1 MNMEKKKKIILLT
14 GPTASGKT
22 SIAIELCKS
31 MSSAEVISV
40 DSRQF
45 YRGMDIGTAKPT
57 LQERAEVPH
66 HFIDIA
72 NPDKG
77 INAGEYARRAKAII
91 RELHLRNTVPVLVG
105 GSALYW
111 KAVLDGFYEEKVDYS
126 AIRTALL
133 DRLQK
138 EGVRVLYNELSAV
151 DPVSHHRIK
160 PNDAQRIIR
169 ALEVGLSGKESLAE
183 KWKRGKE
190 NEPPYNATMI
200 WIDRQRDHLYS
211 AIDARVDKMV
221 EIGLLEEVKG
231 LVEMGLGSKHYVM
244 DTMGYIEP
252 YRYLMGELSW
262 DEAVCQIKRNSRQFS
277 KRQTTWFRKDRRL
290 RRLDPDIWGVEG
302 VCERVKAQFER

>member
-22 SIAIELCKS
+22 SIAIELCKR

-72 NPDKG
+72 NPHQG

-111 KAVLDGFYEEKVDYS
+111 KAVLDGFYEDKVDYS
-126 AIRTALL
+126 AIRTVLL
-133 DRLQK
+133 NRLRK
-138 EGVRVLYNELSAV
+138 DGVGSLYNELSAV

-190 NEPPYNATMI
+190 NESLFNTTMI
-200 WIDRQRDHLYS
+200 WIDRQRDQLYS

-221 EIGLLEEVKG
+221 EMGLLEEVKG
-231 LVEMGLGSKHYVM
+231 LIEMGLGAKHYVM
-244 DTMGYIEP
+244 GTMGYIEP

-262 DEAVCQIKRNSRQFS
+262 DEAVSQIKRNSRQFS

-302 VCERVKAQFER
+302 VCERIKAQFER

>member
-22 SIAIELCKS
+22 SIAIELCKR

-72 NPDKG
+72 NPDQG
-77 INAGEYARRAKAII
+77 INAGEYARRAKVII
-91 RELHLRNTVPVLVG
+91 RELHQRNTVPVLVG

-111 KAVLDGFYEEKVDYS
+111 KAVLDGFYEDKVDYS
-126 AIRTALL
+126 ATRTALL
-133 DRLQK
+133 NRLRK
-138 EGVRVLYNELSAV
+138 DGVGALYNELSAV

-160 PNDAQRIIR
+160 LNDAQRIIR

-190 NEPPYNATMI
+190 NESQFNTTMI
-200 WIDRQRDHLYS
+200 WIDRQRDQLYS

-221 EIGLLEEVKG
+221 EMGLLEEVKG
-231 LVEMGLGSKHYVM
+231 LIEMGLGAKHYVM
-244 DTMGYIEP
+244 GTMGYIEP

-262 DEAVCQIKRNSRQFS
+262 DEAVSQIKRNSRQFS

>member
-1 MNMEKKKKIILLT
+1 MEKKKKIILLT

-22 SIAIELCKS
+22 SIAIELCKR

-72 NPDKG
+72 NPDQG
-77 INAGEYARRAKAII
+77 INAGEYARRAKVII
-91 RELHLRNTVPVLVG
+91 RELHQRNTVPVLVG

-111 KAVLDGFYEEKVDYS
+111 KAVLDGFYEDKVDYS
-126 AIRTALL
+126 AIRTVLL
-133 DRLQK
+133 NRLRK
-138 EGVRVLYNELSAV
+138 DGVGALYNELSAV

-190 NEPPYNATMI
+190 NESQFNTTMI
-200 WIDRQRDHLYS
+200 WIDRQRDQLYS

-221 EIGLLEEVKG
+221 EMGLLEEVKG
-231 LVEMGLGSKHYVM
+231 LIEMGLGAKHYVM
-244 DTMGYIEP
+244 GTMGYIEP

-262 DEAVCQIKRNSRQFS
+262 DEAVSQIKRNSRQFS

>member
-22 SIAIELCKS
+22 SIAIELCKR

-72 NPDKG
+72 NPDQG
-77 INAGEYARRAKAII
+77 INAGEYARRAKVII
-91 RELHLRNTVPVLVG
+91 RELHQRNTVPVLVG

-111 KAVLDGFYEEKVDYS
+111 KAVLDGFYEDKVDYS
-126 AIRTALL
+126 ATRTALL
-133 DRLQK
+133 NRLRK
-138 EGVRVLYNELSAV
+138 DGVGALYNELSAV

-160 PNDAQRIIR
+160 LNDAQRIIR

-190 NEPPYNATMI
+190 NESQFNTTMI
-200 WIDRQRDHLYS
+200 WIDRQRDQLYS

-221 EIGLLEEVKG
+221 EMGLLEEVKG
-231 LVEMGLGSKHYVM
+231 LIEMGLGAKQYVM
-244 DTMGYIEP
+244 GTMGYIEP

-262 DEAVCQIKRNSRQFS
+262 DEAVSQIKRNSRQFS

>member
-72 NPDKG
+72 NPDQG

-91 RELHLRNTVPVLVG
+91 RELHLRNIVPVLVG

-126 AIRTALL
+126 AIRLAL
-133 DRLQK
+133 
-138 EGVRVLYNELSAV
+138 
-151 DPVSHHRIK
+151 
-160 PNDAQRIIR
+160 
-169 ALEVGLSGKESLAE
+169 
-183 KWKRGKE
+183 
-190 NEPPYNATMI
+190 
-200 WIDRQRDHLYS
+200 
-211 AIDARVDKMV
+211 
-221 EIGLLEEVKG
+221 
-231 LVEMGLGSKHYVM
+231 
-244 DTMGYIEP
+244 
-252 YRYLMGELSW
+252 
-262 DEAVCQIKRNSRQFS
+262 
-277 KRQTTWFRKDRRL
+277 
-290 RRLDPDIWGVEG
+290 
-302 VCERVKAQFER
+302 